1 MVSEQDQMGNE
12 ELSYD
17 NGIEE
22 NILSDA
28 LLEVEAPINFT
39 FDDIPSQRL
48 DVYLSQIVE
57 GISRSYVQ
65 KLIKDGRVSVNGKT
79 NDVKK
84 HQLKVGDEVQL
95 TLPPPERLSA
105 EPENI
110 PLDVVYEDEQVI
122 VINKPQGMVVHPA
135 PGNYSG
141 TLVNA
146 LMYHCKN
153 QLSTINGVIRPGI
166 VHRID
171 KDTSGLLMVAKTDLA
186 HRKLAEELKAYK
198 SERIYY
204 ALVCGEMKQA
214 KGTIKTLIGRAP
226 NNRLK
231 MAVTKDG
238 REAITHFE
246 VAKYYHD
253 YTLVKCQLETGRT
266 HQIRV
271 HFQHIGYPIVGDPLY
286 GSASAKLKHN
296 GQLLHAASLGFTH
309 PISGEFMRFYSEL
322 PTYFQNIINKLEGGL

>member
-1 MVSEQDQMGNE
+1 MNPENMQ
-12 ELSYD
+12 ELSEETIEFLYD
-17 NGIEE
+17 
-22 NILSDA
+22 DA
-28 LLEVEAPINFT
+28 PGT
-39 FDDIPSQRL
+39 RL

-57 GISRSYVQ
+57 GLSRSYIQ
-65 KLIKDGRVSVNGKT
+65 KLIKEGRVSVNGKT

-84 HQLKVGDEVQL
+84 HQLKENDQVIL
-95 TLPPPERLSA
+95 TIPKPEKLAA
-105 EPENI
+105 EAENI
-110 PLDVVYEDEQVI
+110 PIEIVYEDDQVI
-122 VINKPQGMVVHPA
+122 VVNKPQGMVVHPA

-146 LMYHCKN
+146 LLYHCKD
-153 QLSTINGVIRPGI
+153 QLSTINGIIRPGI

-186 HRKLAEELKAYK
+186 HRALAEELKAYK

-204 ALVCGEMKQA
+204 ALVCGEMKNES
-214 KGTIKTLIGRAP
+214 GIIKTFLARSTK
-226 NNRLK
+226 NRLK
-231 MAVTKDG
+231 MAVSREG

-246 VAKYYHD
+246 IVKRYHD

-271 HFQHIGYPIVGDPLY
+271 HLQHIGYPIVGDPLY
-286 GSASAKLKHN
+286 GSPSAKLKHD

-309 PISGEFMRFYSEL
+309 PVTGEFMRFTSEV
-322 PTYFQNIINKLEGGL
+322 PAYFQKILDKLEGAL